1 MSQLVPGDLIDGNNI
16 RKEWDKEEW
25 YYSVIDIVAELLD
38 VDFKTA
44 RNYYHSL
51 KNRLKDEGNETLMQ
65 CEKLKL
71 VALDGKK
78 RLTDVV
84 NSEQALRLI
93 QSIPSPKAEP
103 MKLWL
108 ARVGKERFEETE
120 DPQLGLFRSIDRA
133 LDKYRRDGKSES
145 WIEERSQDMVT
156 RKEFIEALKVAVMN
170 APPTIYAQTSEK
182 LYKGLWDRTTAQLR
196 KELEIEPKQNPRDH
210 FGQYALIYT
219 GLAERLATDKLR
231 EAETV
236 TEEMARNIVWGI
248 AKLISQQAKATS
260 RMLGYDLVSEKP
272 LLLKGSG
279 RH

>member
-16 RKEWDKEEW
+16 RKEWNKEEW

-51 KNRLKDEGNETLMQ
+51 KNRLKDEGNETLID

-71 VALDGKK
+71 IALDGKK
-78 RLTDVV
+78 RFTDVV

-120 DPQLGLFRSIDRA
+120 NPELGLFRSIDRA
-133 LDKYRRDGKSES
+133 IDQYRRDGKTDH

-156 RKEFIEALKVAVMN
+156 RKDFVEALKAAVLN
-170 APPTIYAQTSEK
+170 APSTIYVQTTEK

-196 KELEIEPKQNPRDH
+196 KELSIEPKQNPRDH

-219 GLAERLATDKLR
+219 GLAERLATDKLL

-248 AKLISQQAKATS
+248 AKLISHQAKATS
-260 RMLGYDLVSEKP
+260 QMLGYDLVSEKP
-272 LLLKGSG
+272 LLAKRS
-279 RH
+279 RRI